1 MCVCRHAYC
10 YLFHQLTKEIN
21 STQQMSGVFHFC
33 LFLCLYV
40 IVVLFLVVVFVFVF
54 DFYWVF
60 CWGELFSFFYFIVIT
75 LFCSTVFVNAH
86 IKQPIIVYFHH
97 YNKARSELS
106 TDVWQFGKL
115 LLAWSRVC
123 CLALN
128 RPLSLKSLCMHNG
141 LAHAIC
147 WKWGGG
153 GGGNMSAGF

>member
-1 MCVCRHAYC
+1 
-10 YLFHQLTKEIN
+10 
-21 STQQMSGVFHFC
+21 MSGVFHFC

-60 CWGELFSFFYFIVIT
+60 CCFLLGGGWLGGTLFIFFFIVIT

-106 TDVWQFGKL
+106 TDV
-115 LLAWSRVC
+115 
-123 CLALN
+123 
-128 RPLSLKSLCMHNG
+128 
-141 LAHAIC
+141 
-147 WKWGGG
+147 
-153 GGGNMSAGF
+153 